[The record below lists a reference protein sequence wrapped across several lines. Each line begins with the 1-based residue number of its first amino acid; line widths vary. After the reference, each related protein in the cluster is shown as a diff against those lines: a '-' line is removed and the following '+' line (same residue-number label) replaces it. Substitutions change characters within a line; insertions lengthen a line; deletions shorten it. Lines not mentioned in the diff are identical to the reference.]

1 MHLRTYY
8 ALQWRYENAAL
19 IALKRVGCK
28 LGMTFEKA
36 MENGKPS

>member
-8 ALQWRYENAAL
+8 GLRWRYENAAL

-28 LGMTFEKA
+28 LEIRFEEA
-36 MENGKPS
+36 MENGKLI